1 MDELRKKIIEAGK
14 EMIAS
19 QLTRGSSGN
28 ISARIPGTSKYL
40 ITPSGMDYYS
50 IQPEDIVLAD
60 YETKEAVGKRR
71 PSIEIHLH
79 GEIYR
84 MRPDVNGVVHT
95 HSPYASAMAA
105 ARKPVPPVL
114 DLLGIIIGG
123 QVEVAEHAAP
133 GTLDLAHNAVRALGN
148 RNGVL
153 LANHGAIG
161 VGVDLKTAFKAADM
175 IEQAA
180 MAALF
185 ANLVG
190 GAVVLTP
197 EQIKVAKETVPS
209 DYGQR

>member
-1 MDELRKKIIEAGK
+1 MDELRIAIIEAGK
-14 EMIAS
+14 AMITS
-19 QLTRGSSGN
+19 ELTRGSAGN

-40 ITPSGMDYYS
+40 ITPSGMDYFS
-50 IQPEDIVLAD
+50 LQPEDLVLAD
-60 YETKEAVGKRR
+60 FETKEAEGKRR
-71 PSIEIHLH
+71 PSIVIHLH

-84 MRPDVNGVVHT
+84 ARADVNGVVHT

-105 ARKPVPPVL
+105 ARRPVPPVL
-114 DLLGIIIGG
+114 DLLGIVIGG

-133 GTLDLAHNAVRALGN
+133 GTLELAHNAVKALGD

-161 VGVDLKTAFKAADM
+161 VGSDLKAAFKAADM
-175 IEQAA
+175 IEQTA

-185 ANLVG
+185 AALMG

-209 DYGQR
+209 YYGQR